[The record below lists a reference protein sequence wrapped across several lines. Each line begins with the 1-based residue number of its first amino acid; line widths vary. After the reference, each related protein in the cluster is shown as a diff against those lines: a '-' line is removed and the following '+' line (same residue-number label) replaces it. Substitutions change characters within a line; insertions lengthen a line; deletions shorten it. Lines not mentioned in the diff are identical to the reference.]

1 MSTKALY
8 DICLCSKKKTN
19 GYYGYEKTRVD
30 IIFNTYHQILKNIK
44 NYNPNKSLKRP
55 TKKK

>member
-55 TKKK
+55 MS